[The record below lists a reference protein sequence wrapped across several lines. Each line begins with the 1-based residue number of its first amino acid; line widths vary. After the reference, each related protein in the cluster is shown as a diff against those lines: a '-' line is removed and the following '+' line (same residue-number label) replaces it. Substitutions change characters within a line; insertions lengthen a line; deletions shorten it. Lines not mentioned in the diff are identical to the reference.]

1 MTLGVLKYTF
11 DSFQRFITWPS
22 TPEFKISSVSPKNL
36 VTYQHDRWL
45 LVTNCSCDTVRCLTN
60 VKNRLRQ
67 ISVKSCA
74 VIAYFNQSILSSSL
88 QIRRT
93 VTYSSQVQPMDYTC
107 SCGISFILCC
117 CLQQVVHQQCTS
129 VRNFQI
135 TSYVRSLRSTA
146 CLPRSHFPDICFL
159 HSPNFTAVFLIQTLL
174 MQQIYNNWIR

>member
-74 VIAYFNQSILSSSL
+74 VIAYFNQSVLSSSL

-117 CLQQVVHQQCTS
+117 CLQQVVHQCKKFSNHLLCEKFKKHGMFAKVTFSRHLLFAQPKLHCC
-129 VRNFQI
+129 F
-135 TSYVRSLRSTA
+135 SYPNLVNAT
-146 CLPRSHFPDICFL
+146 DI
-159 HSPNFTAVFLIQTLL
+159 Q
-174 MQQIYNNWIR
+174 